1 MCNVVTDRIDKVLI
15 LKLVKDLNF
24 CVDIVY
30 LQPLISKSKVGTFR
44 FEDLCLIP

>member
-15 LKLVKDLNF
+15 LKLVKDLNV

-30 LQPLISKSKVGTFR
+30 LQ
-44 FEDLCLIP
+44 DLDIQCWDFKF